1 MFIDKKQAFKIL
13 TDIKKGTC
21 KDSCRRVW
29 LRNIK
34 YALKTSTNP
43 LKLTKQEHLKMTK
56 KIQSINDKPRKYTMR
71 NSPPYPA
78 NEHCG
83 ETKRGNDGRKYLS
96 TPDKNKTC
104 RWKLI

>member
-13 TDIKKGTC
+13 GDIKKGTC

-34 YALKTSTNP
+34 YALKSTNP
-43 LKLTKQEHLKMTK
+43 LKLTKQEHKKMTK
-56 KIQSINDKPRKYTMR
+56 KIENINTKPKKYTMR

-83 ETKRGNDGRKYLS
+83 ETKRGNDGKKYIS
-96 TPDKNKTC
+96 TSDKNKTC